1 MSTFSKAERE
11 VIEEYLRD
19 VRNAKKSKPPQGE
32 ILKNNIPNPVREWQ
46 KQQGLR

>member
-11 VIEEYLRD
+11 VIEEHQRE
-19 VRNAKKSKPPQGE
+19 VRNSKKSKPPQGE
-32 ILKNNIPNPVREWQ
+32 IIKNNIPNPVREWQ